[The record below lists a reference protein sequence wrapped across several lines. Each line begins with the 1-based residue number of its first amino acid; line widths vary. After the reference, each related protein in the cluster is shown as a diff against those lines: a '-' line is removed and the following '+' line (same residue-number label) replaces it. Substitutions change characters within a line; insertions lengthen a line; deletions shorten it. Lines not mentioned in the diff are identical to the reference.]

1 MVGPA
6 IGPFDDGI
14 GGSLQ
19 LVMQATRYQTTKD
32 WIAGIVAMERKA
44 GNIRLAPGC
53 GHGTVHRLDDVA
65 AYLEVAK
72 RLFNARLQGEAGRGY
87 PFGKPEAL
95 KFGGPAEHKAT
106 ELGIPVRRARTQI
119 GNASTFVGD
128 ITQGT
133 VKSGPALGFDL
144 PLQGGLDRLLAAGS
158 EFQGDAL
165 FSAGTKSPADIV
177 TADDEVLA
185 VIGASADQDMDMR
198 IVGVPV
204 VDRHPVEFGSEVA
217 LGIGHQFTG
226 EGAEVSHLGRI
237 LRRNDEAEMV
247 AVLFASLREGALIG
261 RLGPRV
267 EHTGLCAIAGDA
279 VPLQVGDVLCKRRR
293 AELVAAMPDHARLD
307 HHPACR
313 RAERQSQRRG
323 PASAKTGAATSI
335 CPTKT
340 VSRISRL
347 PRGPHHLANEGLGSC
362 CSAPPV
368 ADATWPKS

>member
-1 MVGPA
+1 MVRPA
-6 IGPFDDGI
+6 IDPFDDGI
-14 GGSLQ
+14 GRTLQ

-32 WIAGIVAMERKA
+32 WIAGIVAVERKA

-53 GHGTVHRLDDVA
+53 GHGPVHGLDDVA

-95 KFGGPAEHKAT
+95 KLGGPAEHKAT

-165 FSAGTKSPADIV
+165 LSAGSKSPADIV

-185 VIGASADQDMDMR
+185 VIGATRGPGHGHADCR
-198 IVGVPV
+198 C
-204 VDRHPVEFGSEVA
+204 S
-217 LGIGHQFTG
+217 
-226 EGAEVSHLGRI
+226 SGR
-237 LRRNDEAEMV
+237 RPPSRV
-247 AVLFASLREGALIG
+247 WFRG
-261 RLGPRV
+261 R
-267 EHTGLCAIAGDA
+267 
-279 VPLQVGDVLCKRRR
+279 
-293 AELVAAMPDHARLD
+293 AR
-307 HHPACR
+307 
-313 RAERQSQRRG
+313 RQSSVHG
-323 PASAKTGAATSI
+323 
-335 CPTKT
+335 
-340 VSRISRL
+340 
-347 PRGPHHLANEGLGSC
+347 
-362 CSAPPV
+362 
-368 ADATWPKS
+368 